1 MSASDSFAFN
11 ALHKGIGAR
20 VLLVEFDEP
29 DADAF
34 RQRLQMLA
42 ASTPISRVDCAP
54 LWNALLPLEAVRHHI
69 VFIRLHERHMGGDCA
84 AMEAFLA
91 RLVTRRS
98 AVVIPVAGKRV
109 TVDYFRHRLCH
120 VSPVHLGL
128 AIRQKDLLNIFDAYA
143 SPRSVM
149 QSDSL
154 DDVHF

>member
-1 MSASDSFAFN
+1 MSARDSFAFN
-11 ALHKGIGAR
+11 ALCKGIGAR
-20 VLLVEFDEP
+20 VLLVEFDDA

-42 ASTPISRVDCAP
+42 ASTPISRVDSAP
-54 LWNALLPLEAVRHHI
+54 LWNALLPLEAVGHHI
-69 VFIRLHERHMGGDCA
+69 VFIRLHERHMGSDYA

-91 RLVTRRS
+91 RLLIRRS
-98 AVVIPVAGKRV
+98 AVVIPVTGKRI
-109 TVDYFRHRLCH
+109 TVDYLRHCLRH
-120 VSPVHLGL
+120 VSPIYLDL

-154 DDVHF
+154 EDLHF